1 MIGCKLLAA
10 WATRVAV
17 RAAWVLWAVVIALWA
32 TIVRAWRTCR
42 WAWAVAVTW
51 AEGWATRMVRWA
63 WAVEGWLASLW
74 AVAVLAVARHWGWLV
89 VVAHA
94 AV

>member
-17 RAAWVLWAVVIALWA
+17 RAAWVLWATWVLWAVVIALWA

-42 WAWAVAVTW
+42 WAWAMAVTW
-51 AEGWATRMVRWA
+51 VERRTSWAVTWA
-63 WAVEGWLASLW
+63 WAVEGWLAAL
-74 AVAVLAVARHWGWLV
+74 
-89 VVAHA
+89 
-94 AV
+94 